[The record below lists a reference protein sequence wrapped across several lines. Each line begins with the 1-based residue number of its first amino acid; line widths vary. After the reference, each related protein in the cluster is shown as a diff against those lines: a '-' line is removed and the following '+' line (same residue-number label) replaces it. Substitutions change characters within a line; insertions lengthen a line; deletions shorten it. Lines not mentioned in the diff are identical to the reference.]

1 MAKVKITGHASG
13 SGVITVTAPNTS
25 TDRTITLPDATGT
38 LLNSDGNGSNL
49 TGISS
54 VGGATGVDFN
64 DNVKARFGTGNDLD
78 IFHDGTNSYVRDV
91 GTGNLVLNTTAG
103 NVEMKTMSG
112 GDETMFKAIRNGGVE
127 LYHNDSKKLETTA
140 AGATVTG
147 TMSSDAIIA
156 PGAVIQQVRAYIS
169 DGAQRT
175 VAGSIAEITTDL
187 RLAITPK
194 HADSYL
200 ILEASAWFCVRNS
213 THLCY
218 ADFYDVTASAVPWM
232 PTSVGS
238 RKRVHW
244 SMRVSPNDV
253 NDFSYMHMR
262 ALGTTGGNTNAR
274 TYTVR
279 FGTEGV
285 TAEFCRSDLSS
296 GSGVTAPFVFTITEV
311 GA

>member
-1 MAKVKITGHASG
+1 MAKVKIQGHASG
-13 SGVITVTAPNTS
+13 TGVFTVTAPNS
-25 TDRTITLPDATGT
+25 NTDRTITLPDADVTLGTDATKLPLAGGTMTGNT
-38 LLNSDGNGSNL
+38 LHG
-49 TGISS
+49 
-54 VGGATGVDFN
+54 
-64 DNVKARFGTGNDLD
+64 DNVEAKFGAGNDLR
-78 IFHDGTNSYVRDV
+78 ILHDGSNSYIVEN
-91 GTGNLVLNTTAG
+91 GTGNLIIKATELKLKSSSGEDFMNCTA
-103 NVEMKTMSG
+103 
-112 GDETMFKAIRNGGVE
+112 DGGVGI
-127 LYHNDSKKLETTA
+127 YHNDTKKLETTA
-140 AGATVTG
+140 TGASVTG

-238 RKRVHW
+238 RKRIHW

>member
-13 SGVITVTAPNTS
+13 TGVVTVTAPNTS

-38 LLNSDGNGSNL
+38 LATTAD
-49 TGISS
+49 S
-54 VGGATGVDFN
+54 VGGASGVDFN
-64 DNVKARFGTGNDLD
+64 DNIKARFGTGKDLN
-78 IFHDGTNSYVRDV
+78 IYHDGSNSYVEDASV
-91 GTGNLVLNTTAG
+91 GDLILKTDGAAIKLLGGTDTMAKGTKDGAFGIYHDNNVKLATTA
-103 NVEMKTMSG
+103 T
-112 GDETMFKAIRNGGVE
+112 GV
-127 LYHNDSKKLETTA
+127 A
-140 AGATVTG
+140 VTG

-169 DGAQRT
+169 DSTQIT
-175 VAGSIAEITTDL
+175 KAGSISEITTNL

-213 THLCY
+213 THLCF
-218 ADFYDVTASAVPWM
+218 ADFYDVTASARPWM
-232 PTSVGS
+232 PDAAGS
-238 RKRVHW
+238 RQRVHW

-253 NDFSYMHMR
+253 NDFNYMHMR

-285 TAEFCRSDLSS
+285 TAEFLKSDLSS
-296 GSGVTAPFVFTITEV
+296 GSGVVAPFVFTITEV

>member
-1 MAKVKITGHASG
+1 MAKVKIQGHASG
-13 SGVITVTAPNTS
+13 TGVFTVTAPNS
-25 TDRTITLPDATGT
+25 NTDRTITLPDADVTLGTDATKLPLAGGT
-38 LLNSDGNGSNL
+38 LTGDLNFGDNVDANFGASDDLKIYHNGTHSIIQDSGSGDLKIWSSKVEIQSPDAGENIAIFNDDGN
-49 TGISS
+49 
-54 VGGATGVDFN
+54 
-64 DNVKARFGTGNDLD
+64 
-78 IFHDGTNSYVRDV
+78 
-91 GTGNLVLNTTAG
+91 
-103 NVEMKTMSG
+103 
-112 GDETMFKAIRNGGVE
+112 VE
-127 LYHNDSKKLETTA
+127 LYHNNAKKIETTA
-140 AGATVTG
+140 AGVTVTG